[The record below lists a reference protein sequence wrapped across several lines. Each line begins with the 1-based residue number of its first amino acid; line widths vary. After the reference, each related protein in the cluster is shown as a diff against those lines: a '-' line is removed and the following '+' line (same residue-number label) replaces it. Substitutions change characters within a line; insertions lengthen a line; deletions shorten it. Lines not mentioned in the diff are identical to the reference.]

1 MCFSL
6 TFLFGSLLFKQRSR
20 ADSRRLSMCVERII
34 DSHYFARISDPHVIL
49 HGTAE
54 DIYPFFLRVIRHG
67 LHMSAYNL
75 FLFFNQT

>member
-1 MCFSL
+1 
-6 TFLFGSLLFKQRSR
+6 
-20 ADSRRLSMCVERII
+20 MCVERII

>member
-1 MCFSL
+1 
-6 TFLFGSLLFKQRSR
+6 
-20 ADSRRLSMCVERII
+20 MCVERII

-54 DIYPFFLRVIRHG
+54 DIYPFFLRVIRRG